1 MASEPSAAPPA
12 PRSGGRKLLAG
23 VLVLSVLA
31 AAAAF
36 TALGWFLNNQFGGPR
51 IDINR
56 PLNVTKNAPIAV
68 GYVPNVYGID
78 EDSAIQALV
87 DSGVSPARISTKTV
101 AHVGDAGLVVTQSP
115 TPGKRIGDA
124 AVVLGLAGP
133 ATMPSLVGKSL
144 DQAREQL
151 EVLGASVKV
160 EHAYRSGAD
169 EGTILATAPAA
180 GGSVKSSVT
189 LTVADPASSVFLSD
203 LEAIQTTCSEGA
215 ATISGADFENS
226 VTCAVSPESPASAS
240 YSLGRSADA
249 FSATVGLDDEG
260 DDSASVR
267 FVVLRDRQQVQSFSL
282 RFGQS
287 RKINVPL
294 KGALRLTIKV
304 IGGGRSGSDLETTA
318 VWGDARVSGG
328 ESAIDRLSATDDT
341 T

>member
-1 MASEPSAAPPA
+1 MASEPSLGPSTPGN
-12 PRSGGRKLLAG
+12 GGRKLLAG

-31 AAAAF
+31 AASAF

-51 IDINR
+51 IDISR
-56 PLNVTKNAPIAV
+56 PLNVTKNEPIAI

-87 DSGVSPARISTKTV
+87 DSGVSPSRISTKTV
-101 AHVGDAGLVVTQSP
+101 AHVGDAGLVVTQTP
-115 TPGKRIGDA
+115 TPGKRIGTS
-124 AVVLGLAGP
+124 AVVLGLAGT
-133 ATMPSLVGKSL
+133 ATMPSLVGKSI
-144 DQAREQL
+144 DEAREQL

-160 EHAYRSGAD
+160 EHTYRSGAD

-180 GGSVKSSVT
+180 GGTVKSSVT

-203 LEAIQTTCSEGA
+203 LEAIQTTCSEDA
-215 ATISGADFENS
+215 ATISGDEFENS
-226 VTCAVSPESPASAS
+226 LSCSVSPDSPASAS
-240 YSLGRSADA
+240 YSLGRSVDS
-249 FSATVGLDDEG
+249 FSATVGLDDDG

-282 RFGQS
+282 RFGQT

-294 KGALRLTIKV
+294 KGALRLTLKA
-304 IGGGRSGSDLETTA
+304 IGGRSSGSDLETTA
-318 VWGDARVSGG
+318 IWGDASVSGG
-328 ESAIDRLSATDDT
+328 ETAIDSLSATDDT